1 MYTRGVGHENGQGL
15 GQGVYQAAPEGQ
27 TGSNPARSRSSL
39 KLEGGGG
46 GRDPRALLHR
56 RGQDHLVAHTALL
69 SLLGLGSR
77 ID

>member
-1 MYTRGVGHENGQGL
+1 MDLTPGGVDLILSLLGL
-15 GQGVYQAAPEGQ
+15 PVLPLQVLAG
-27 TGSNPARSRSSL
+27 
-39 KLEGGGG
+39 EGGGG